1 MKNAV
6 THYTF
11 KYFFFICK
19 LMSFIKMTLVV
30 VVVFYK
36 LTILAFYAL
45 QGVPLLLSEEKRTKH
60 IILNN

>member
-19 LMSFIKMTLVV
+19 LMSFIKITLVV
-30 VVVFYK
+30 VVVF
-36 LTILAFYAL
+36 LQTNHFSIL
-45 QGVPLLLSEEKRTKH
+45 RTAGSSLV
-60 IILNN
+60 IIRRKKNKTYHLK